1 MNGKLINKVKK
12 YLKSDG
18 IFKNKQKIK
27 EIINHPDLTEE
38 ERWLIYYTYG
48 EDRYIINTAI
58 KLNMSER
65 RFYMVQDKALIKL
78 YYILNL

>member
-1 MNGKLINKVKK
+1 MINKVKRF
-12 YLKSDG
+12 LKSKG
-18 IFKNKQKIK
+18 IFKNRDKIK

-38 ERWLIYYTYG
+38 EKWLIYYTYG
-48 EDRYIINTAI
+48 EDRYIVNTAA

-78 YYILNL
+78 YYILKL